1 LRYLH
6 EANVAPLGV
15 GRSAVASLAC
25 RAVCALASSS
35 ANRNTLRWNSVPD
48 AATFTPTLY
57 RMMRNSLRVW
67 DETMLEISEAI
78 RSTSG
83 KDGAILLDLRH
94 GRILG
99 LNKMGS
105 AVFRMLERGLD
116 PAEIAG
122 EISRDFPASL
132 EQVRADVLAFIK
144 SLEKHDVVRVL

>member
-1 LRYLH
+1 
-6 EANVAPLGV
+6 
-15 GRSAVASLAC
+15 
-25 RAVCALASSS
+25 
-35 ANRNTLRWNSVPD
+35 
-48 AATFTPTLY
+48 
-57 RMMRNSLRVW
+57 MMRNSLRVR
-67 DETMLEISEAI
+67 DETMLKISEAI

-94 GRILG
+94 GGILG
-99 LNKMGS
+99 LNRMGS